1 MCCAGEGKIQTEGL
15 VVLPA
20 DLRDL
25 KGMEAGLLAA
35 GFDPNL
41 PTYVLA
47 ECVLVYMEAHESA
60 AVVRWLGSFLSSA
73 ACVVYEQVR
82 TLGYVAAA
90 EQSPGEKPAGY
101 HLKRDARTDAN

>member
-1 MCCAGEGKIQTEGL
+1 MRGL
-15 VVLPA
+15 
-20 DLRDL
+20 
-25 KGMEAGLLAA
+25 EAGLLAA
-35 GFDPNL
+35 GFDPKL

-82 TLGYVAAA
+82 SSGFVAAA
-90 EQSPGEKPAGY
+90 EQWTAGCLGNVMLERMQAVVRGSCDTIVMY
-101 HLKRDARTDAN
+101 NVCCG